1 MLYSTEMM
9 RKAMSLAR
17 HAYSDHIDRKG
28 RSLFLLA
35 CARAEKMKTE
45 KETVIALL
53 KMTMEET
60 NLTLNEVKQAGFEDA
75 IINALP
81 SGQSAKKCYVKS
93 TLESLT
99 A

>member
-1 MLYSTEMM
+1 M
-9 RKAMSLAR
+9 
-17 HAYSDHIDRKG
+17 
-28 RSLFLLA
+28 A

-60 NLTLNEVKQAGFEDA
+60 SLTLNEVKQAGFEDA